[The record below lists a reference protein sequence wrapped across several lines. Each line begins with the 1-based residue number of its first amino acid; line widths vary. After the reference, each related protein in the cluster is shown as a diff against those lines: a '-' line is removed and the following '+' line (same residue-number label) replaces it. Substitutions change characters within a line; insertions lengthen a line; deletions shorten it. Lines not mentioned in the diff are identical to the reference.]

1 MSNPRDAYGGWYRVD
16 PKEHLVLVFMMQQ
29 IPNTFEV
36 AAKFQ
41 TLVYHAL
48 VKSER

>member
-1 MSNPRDAYGGWYRVD
+1 M
-16 PKEHLVLVFMMQQ
+16 VFMTQQ

-41 TLVYHAL
+41 MLVYQAL